1 MEEKRFCFFVFN
13 NWMPENAG
21 FLALKDKKSA
31 KKGCSL
37 TTALEK
43 RERCRYFIRA
53 RRKGGSSFFM
63 LAKSG
68 EMMRIL
74 IVDGQG
80 GGVGRQLA
88 AQIKETF
95 PDVQLMA
102 VGTNTI
108 ATSAMLKGG
117 ADSAATGENAVLVAA
132 RKADVIVGPLGIVVA
147 DSLGGEISPA
157 MANAVAQSDAKR
169 ILIPFKNCENVIV
182 GVSDYTL
189 GRLIQ
194 QAVDE
199 LRKIIA

>member
-1 MEEKRFCFFVFN
+1 
-13 NWMPENAG
+13 
-21 FLALKDKKSA
+21 
-31 KKGCSL
+31 
-37 TTALEK
+37 
-43 RERCRYFIRA
+43 
-53 RRKGGSSFFM
+53 
-63 LAKSG
+63 
-68 EMMRIL
+68 MRIL

-88 AQIKETF
+88 VQIKQAF
-95 PDVQLMA
+95 PDVELMA

-117 ADSAATGENAVLVAA
+117 ADNAATGENAVLVAA

-157 MANAVAQSDAKR
+157 MAKAVAQSNAKR
-169 ILIPFKNCENVIV
+169 ILLPFKHCDNVIV

-189 GRLIQ
+189 GHLIQ

-199 LRKIIA
+199 LRKIVS

>member
-1 MEEKRFCFFVFN
+1 MK
-13 NWMPENAG
+13 
-21 FLALKDKKSA
+21 
-31 KKGCSL
+31 
-37 TTALEK
+37 
-43 RERCRYFIRA
+43 
-53 RRKGGSSFFM
+53 
-63 LAKSG
+63 
-68 EMMRIL
+68 IL

-108 ATSAMLKGG
+108 ATAAMLKGG
-117 ADSAATGENAVLVAA
+117 ADNAATGENAVLVAA

-169 ILIPFKNCENVIV
+169 ILIPFKHCENVIV

-189 GRLIQ
+189 GHLIQ
-194 QAVDE
+194 QAIDE

>member
-1 MEEKRFCFFVFN
+1 
-13 NWMPENAG
+13 
-21 FLALKDKKSA
+21 
-31 KKGCSL
+31 
-37 TTALEK
+37 
-43 RERCRYFIRA
+43 
-53 RRKGGSSFFM
+53 
-63 LAKSG
+63 
-68 EMMRIL
+68 MRIL
-74 IVDGQG
+74 VVDGQG

-95 PDVQLMA
+95 PDIQLMA

-117 ADSAATGENAVLVAA
+117 ADTAATGENAVLVAA

-182 GVSDYTL
+182 GVSDYML
-189 GRLIQ
+189 GHLIQ
-194 QAVDE
+194 QAIDE

>member
-1 MEEKRFCFFVFN
+1 M
-13 NWMPENAG
+13 
-21 FLALKDKKSA
+21 
-31 KKGCSL
+31 
-37 TTALEK
+37 T
-43 RERCRYFIRA
+43 
-53 RRKGGSSFFM
+53 
-63 LAKSG
+63 
-68 EMMRIL
+68 IL
-74 IVDGQG
+74 VVDGQG

-95 PDVQLMA
+95 PDVRLMA

-117 ADSAATGENAVLVAA
+117 ADNAATGENAVIVAA

-157 MANAVAQSDAKR
+157 MANAVAQSNAKR
-169 ILIPFKNCENVIV
+169 ILIPFKHCENVIV

-189 GRLIQ
+189 GHLIQ
-194 QAVDE
+194 QAIDE

>member
-1 MEEKRFCFFVFN
+1 MK
-13 NWMPENAG
+13 
-21 FLALKDKKSA
+21 
-31 KKGCSL
+31 
-37 TTALEK
+37 
-43 RERCRYFIRA
+43 
-53 RRKGGSSFFM
+53 
-63 LAKSG
+63 
-68 EMMRIL
+68 IL

-108 ATSAMLKGG
+108 ATAAMLKGG

-147 DSLGGEISPA
+147 DSLGGEISPS
-157 MANAVAQSDAKR
+157 MANAVAQSNAKR
-169 ILIPFKNCENVIV
+169 ILIPFKHCENVIV

-189 GRLIQ
+189 GHLIQ
-194 QAVDE
+194 QAIDE

>member
-1 MEEKRFCFFVFN
+1 
-13 NWMPENAG
+13 
-21 FLALKDKKSA
+21 
-31 KKGCSL
+31 
-37 TTALEK
+37 
-43 RERCRYFIRA
+43 
-53 RRKGGSSFFM
+53 
-63 LAKSG
+63 
-68 EMMRIL
+68 MRIL

-88 AQIKETF
+88 VQIKQAF
-95 PDVQLMA
+95 PDVELMA

-117 ADSAATGENAVLVAA
+117 ADNAATGENAVLVAA

-157 MANAVAQSDAKR
+157 MAKAVAQSNAKR
-169 ILIPFKNCENVIV
+169 ILLPFKHCDNVIV

-189 GRLIQ
+189 GYLIQ

-199 LRKIIA
+199 LRKIVS

>member
-1 MEEKRFCFFVFN
+1 MK
-13 NWMPENAG
+13 
-21 FLALKDKKSA
+21 
-31 KKGCSL
+31 
-37 TTALEK
+37 
-43 RERCRYFIRA
+43 
-53 RRKGGSSFFM
+53 
-63 LAKSG
+63 
-68 EMMRIL
+68 IL

-194 QAVDE
+194 QVVDE